1 MKCAIFILLD
11 HVLKYHT
18 LAYRMLFPI
27 LTGRTKDKESLQDY
41 KARQKEMFRV
51 QVGLRRTSIIL
62 SLWKNL
68 LPFTVTWV
76 LSLLQY
82 AVAVKKESIRKLKR
96 DSEQALRKIKQEEE
110 DLEKD
115 AMAFEQFVK
124 QNDQSSV
131 EAIKLSVVLLLFHHS
146 ITIFKVISFLPIQYF
161 LKLSPVLSRAEK
173 ETLAK
178 LELTAKIKKVTSEI
192 MTVKRYVHK

>member
-1 MKCAIFILLD
+1 M
-11 HVLKYHT
+11 
-18 LAYRMLFPI
+18 
-27 LTGRTKDKESLQDY
+27 
-41 KARQKEMFRV
+41 
-51 QVGLRRTSIIL
+51 
-62 SLWKNL
+62 
-68 LPFTVTWV
+68 
-76 LSLLQY
+76 SLLQY

-146 ITIFKVISFLPIQYF
+146 ITIFKVFISFLPIQYF
-161 LKLSPVLSRAEK
+161 LKLSSVPSRAEK

>member
-1 MKCAIFILLD
+1 M
-11 HVLKYHT
+11 
-18 LAYRMLFPI
+18 
-27 LTGRTKDKESLQDY
+27 
-41 KARQKEMFRV
+41 
-51 QVGLRRTSIIL
+51 
-62 SLWKNL
+62 
-68 LPFTVTWV
+68 
-76 LSLLQY
+76 SLLQY

-161 LKLSPVLSRAEK
+161 LKWSSVLSRAEK

>member
-1 MKCAIFILLD
+1 M
-11 HVLKYHT
+11 
-18 LAYRMLFPI
+18 
-27 LTGRTKDKESLQDY
+27 
-41 KARQKEMFRV
+41 
-51 QVGLRRTSIIL
+51 
-62 SLWKNL
+62 
-68 LPFTVTWV
+68 
-76 LSLLQY
+76 SLLQY